1 MASGHPTKVI
11 LFGPPG
17 VGKGTQAKLLQ
28 QRLGVCHISTGDML
42 REERVAKTDLGVKAA
57 ALMDAGQLV
66 PDDLVIAMVKDRL
79 ARQGGCRAGYILDG
93 FPRTVAQAEA
103 LENAGVEIDAVVSLR
118 VDDEAIVKRLA
129 GRMTCQQCGEVYHR
143 TYGPSADGMTCDK
156 CHAKLVTR
164 DDDAEVTVRARLKVY
179 VEKTAPVIRHY
190 RERGLLTTVDGTQ
203 SKDRVLQDILT
214 LLGVARTEA

>member
-1 MASGHPTKVI
+1 MSSRRPTKVI

-42 REERVAKTDLGVKAA
+42 REERAHRTDLGLKAA

-66 PDDLVIAMVKDRL
+66 PDDLVIAMVKARL
-79 ARQGGCRAGYILDG
+79 AKQGGCGAGYILDG

-103 LENAGVEIDAVVSLR
+103 LEASGVEIDSVVSLR
-118 VDDEAIVKRLA
+118 VDEESIVKRLA
-129 GRMTCQQCGEVYHR
+129 GRQSCMECGEVYHR
-143 TYGPSADGMTCDK
+143 TYGPSRDGQTCDQ
-156 CHAKLVTR
+156 CHARLVTR
-164 DDDAEVTVRARLKVY
+164 DDDSEGTVRARLKVY
-179 VEKTAPVIRHY
+179 AEKTAQVIRHY
-190 RERGLLTTVDGTQ
+190 RERGLLTTVDGAQ
-203 SKDRVLQDILT
+203 PKDHVLVDILT